1 MPLFKLT
8 ERGSLTPSGAET
20 LTKRVGEARD
30 DGALIVPQ
38 VNARTLGRYQA
49 VGRVCGLALVNR
61 VTLGLP
67 FARYF
72 LCLVMGEAPTEL
84 PALQRELAEEDPSL
98 LSEAVFLSQA
108 SYSLQPHTSHLTLTP
123 HTHLTPHTLHLTPH
137 NSHLTPHVLHL

>member
-1 MPLFKLT
+1 MPPHPPPAPPPHPILQDGGGVPLFKLT

-20 LTKRVGEARD
+20 LTKRVGVARD

-84 PALQRELAEEDPSL
+84 PDLQRELAEEDPSL
-98 LSEAVFLSQA
+98 LSEAVFLSQV
-108 SYSLQPHTSHLTLTP
+108 HTSHLTP
-123 HTHLTPHTLHLTPH
+123 HTSTYHTT
-137 NSHLTPHVLHL
+137 

>member
-1 MPLFKLT
+1 MPLATSTYHLPLT
-8 ERGSLTPSGAET
+8 THHALTTHHSP
-20 LTKRVGEARD
+20 LTT
-30 DGALIVPQ
+30 Q

-84 PALQRELAEEDPSL
+84 PELQRELAEEDPSL
-98 LSEAVFLSQA
+98 LSEAVFLSQVHTLHLA
-108 SYSLQPHTSHLTLTP
+108 PHTSHLYTSHRMPYTSHPTSHTSHTSHTVRLTSYSLWSSP
-123 HTHLTPHTLHLTPH
+123 A
-137 NSHLTPHVLHL
+137 

>member
-1 MPLFKLT
+1 MPLATSTYHLPLT
-8 ERGSLTPSGAET
+8 THHALTTHHSP
-20 LTKRVGEARD
+20 LTT
-30 DGALIVPQ
+30 Q

-84 PALQRELAEEDPSL
+84 PELQRELAEEDPSL
-98 LSEAVFLSQA
+98 LSEAVFLSQVHTLHLA
-108 SYSLQPHTSHLTLTP
+108 PHTSHRMPYTSHPTSHTSHTSHTVRLTSYSLWSSP
-123 HTHLTPHTLHLTPH
+123 A
-137 NSHLTPHVLHL
+137 